1 MSRKFEDLTGQR
13 FGKLVVLFRTENKI
27 ESNGRKRVMWHCKC
41 DCGNETDV
49 SGSSLKSNHT
59 NSCGC
64 LKHKHLHPKKADDK
78 FKNLS
83 GLSFNNLTV
92 LYKVNTDERET
103 SNTLWKCVCICGNE
117 TTLRAN
123 QIVNGFVKSCGCL
136 KIQNTKNALIKDL
149 KGQRFGKLLVIR
161 QKCSTNKGVIWECV
175 CGCGSKVDVL
185 GTRLINGV
193 TKSCG
198 CLQKEKIK
206 SLKFQD
212 LTGEKFG
219 MLTVL
224 HREGYKYSKSG
235 HPRITWKCQC
245 DCGNTI
251 IVNGGDLTSGD
262 TRSCGCLKQGKS
274 SIEYKVN
281 QYLDSHNINFKSQ
294 YKFDSLKGVHNGHL
308 SYDFYLPNHNT
319 LIECQGQQ
327 HEKSIE
333 YFGGEEQF
341 VIQQEHDKR
350 KREYAEKNGYRF
362 LEIWYYDYN
371 NIENLLDK
379 ELST

>member
-1 MSRKFEDLTGQR
+1 MSRKFEDLTGQK

-41 DCGNETDV
+41 DCGNETDI
-49 SGSSLKSNHT
+49 SGSNLQSNYT

-64 LKHKHLHPKKADDK
+64 LKHKHLHPKKSDDK

-83 GLSFNNLTV
+83 GLTFNNLTV
-92 LYKVNTDERET
+92 LCKVNADEKET
-103 SNTLWKCVCICGNE
+103 SNTLWKCNCICGNE
-117 TTLRAN
+117 TILRAN

-136 KIQNTKNALIKDL
+136 KIQNTKNALVKDL
-149 KGQRFGKLLVIR
+149 SNQQFGKLLVIR
-161 QKCSTNKGVIWECV
+161 QKGSTNKGVLWECV
-175 CGCGSKVDVL
+175 CDCGNKVDVL

-206 SLKFQD
+206 SLNFQD
-212 LTGEKFG
+212 LTGKKFG

-224 HREGYKYSKSG
+224 YRDGYKYSKSG
-235 HPRITWKCQC
+235 HPRITWMCQC

-251 IVNGGDLTSGD
+251 IVNGGDLTNGD
-262 TRSCGCLKQGKS
+262 TKSCGCLKQGKS

-281 QYLDSHNINFKSQ
+281 QYLDSHNMNYKSQ
-294 YKFDSLKGVHNGHL
+294 YKFDTLRGVHDGYL
-308 SYDFYLPNHNT
+308 SYDFYLPNHNI

-327 HEKSIE
+327 HEKPIE

-341 VIQQEHDKR
+341 QKQKEHDKR
-350 KREYAEKNGYRF
+350 KREYAEVNGYKL

-371 NIENLLDK
+371 NIDEILNK
-379 ELST
+379 EISV